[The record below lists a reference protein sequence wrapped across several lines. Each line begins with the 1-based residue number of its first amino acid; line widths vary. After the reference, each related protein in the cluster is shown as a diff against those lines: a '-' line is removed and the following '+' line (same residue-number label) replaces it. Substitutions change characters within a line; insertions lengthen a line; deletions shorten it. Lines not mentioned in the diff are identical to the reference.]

1 MDDKPKPPRL
11 ISFKQLKDRGVLLS
25 RREID
30 RREIKNEFPKRV
42 PLGPYRS
49 AWVTEE
55 VDAWVTE
62 KIAARSTEIGAL
74 GTGDE
79 RRQAVAQR
87 LVKRPDEDLASSSAE
102 TSEQS

>member
-49 AWVTEE
+49 AWG
-55 VDAWVTE
+55 DGGGRRLGHR
-62 KIAARSTEIGAL
+62 KNCSAL
-74 GTGDE
+74 DGD
-79 RRQAVAQR
+79 RRAG
-87 LVKRPDEDLASSSAE
+87 DW
-102 TSEQS
+102 